1 VHTANVQQTSHPAHR
16 LLLWYAIRSVAA
28 RYSALRSLR
37 YVAARY
43 GRLRYG
49 ALGRVTA
56 RCDTLLCVTDRYD
69 KLRCTTVLRYGVAL
83 RYVTAPC
90 GALRIVTVRC
100 GSLRHLAVRYG
111 TLMCVTDT
119 CVTLRCVTEPRH
131 TKSVLAILVLKLVA
145 MATSLR
151 HPSPVDH
158 PSFPEFQS
166 DLRQCLS
173 RDPVIM
179 TDKVQLY

>member
-1 VHTANVQQTSHPAHR
+1 VH
-16 LLLWYAIRSVAA
+16 
-28 RYSALRSLR
+28 
-37 YVAARY
+37 
-43 GRLRYG
+43 
-49 ALGRVTA
+49 
-56 RCDTLLCVTDRYD
+56 
-69 KLRCTTVLRYGVAL
+69 YGVAL
-83 RYVTAPC
+83 RCVTLLRYAAALRYVIAPC
-90 GALRIVTVRC
+90 SALRIVRVRC

-119 CVTLRCVTEPRH
+119 CVSLRCVTVSTH
-131 TKSVLAILVLKLVA
+131 TQSVLAILVPKLVA

-151 HPSPVDH
+151 QPSPVDD